1 MGYACATID
10 AGICGF
16 VTDVVASS
24 EDDQH
29 VIFEVASPCEK
40 IQALAADLP
49 AVDAYEEIGAG
60 SDGTVLTCARRH
72 LTGCCAGCIVP
83 PAIYKTMQVAAG
95 LALPKDLHVALARG
109 QA

>member
-1 MGYACATID
+1 MGCVRTTID

-16 VTDVVASS
+16 VTHVVASS

-29 VIFEVASPCEK
+29 VTFEVASPCEK
-40 IQALAADLP
+40 IRALAADLP

-60 SDGTVLTCARRH
+60 SEGAVLACARRH
-72 LTGCCAGCIVP
+72 LTACCAGCIVP

-95 LALPKDLHVALARG
+95 PALPKDLYVALARG
-109 QA
+109 RP